1 MCDKWSQLSIVINV
15 VVTVTSIV
23 VVVAIAIAA
32 AAAASIVDVST
43 ATICPATAAAS
54 AADAALWHLL
64 SPGTE
69 QQLIHLGSVPSRLC
83 RQRAR
88 CGELKSAS
96 AR

>member
-15 VVTVTSIV
+15 VVTVTTIV
-23 VVVAIAIAA
+23 DVVAVAA
-32 AAAASIVDVST
+32 SASIVDVST
-43 ATICPATAAAS
+43 ATICPAA

-69 QQLIHLGSVPSRLC
+69 QQLIHLGSMPSRLC
-83 RQRAR
+83 RQRAS

-96 AR
+96 AH

>member
-32 AAAASIVDVST
+32 AAAGIVDVST
-43 ATICPATAAAS
+43 ATICPAAAAAS

>member
-32 AAAASIVDVST
+32 AGIVDVST
-43 ATICPATAAAS
+43 ATICPAAAAAS

>member
-23 VVVAIAIAA
+23 VVVAIAAA
-32 AAAASIVDVST
+32 AAGIVDVST
-43 ATICPATAAAS
+43 ETICPAAAAAS

>member
-23 VVVAIAIAA
+23 VVAIAIAA
-32 AAAASIVDVST
+32 AALAGFVDVST
-43 ATICPATAAAS
+43 ATICPAAAS
-54 AADAALWHLL
+54 AAADAALWHLL

>member
-23 VVVAIAIAA
+23 VVAIAVAGAA
-32 AAAASIVDVST
+32 LAGFVDVST
-43 ATICPATAAAS
+43 ATICPAA